1 MANTLN
7 LDSWNAKLITL
18 QIWVNSELG
27 NQSSALHAYSIE
39 TGTLSINQPIDKPCH
54 QSSVLDGNVHQCTSN
69 VHNVYHHNW
78 PAKIND
84 CRCRVTNQAMFY

>member
-39 TGTLSINQPIDKPCH
+39 TGTLSINQPIDKPCFH
-54 QSSVLDGNVHQCTSN
+54 QSSDLDG
-69 VHNVYHHNW
+69 NVYHHNW

>member
-54 QSSVLDGNVHQCTSN
+54 QSSVLDGNV
-69 VHNVYHHNW
+69 YHHNW